1 MALHLQATVLHLQA
15 MVLPV
20 ATEGFSSYPGIK
32 KTKTKTK
39 TRGTEVV
46 MAEVEETCVTA
57 MVLPLLAM
65 GHPPMN
71 LPHLMMHHLTMPQLT
86 QLPLHHTVLP
96 LHHTALLLHHIVL
109 LLHRIVVLLLPHLV
123 LLLLLY
129 PPPHA
134 PQCMKHSMY
143 PVLRN
148 SVL

>member
-1 MALHLQATVLHLQA
+1 MALHLQAMVLRLPA

-39 TRGTEVV
+39 GTEAV
-46 MAEVEETCVTA
+46 MAEVEETCVTV

-65 GHPPMN
+65 WLPPMN
-71 LPHLMMHHLTMPQLT
+71 LPHHMMHHLTMPQLI
-86 QLPLHHTVLP
+86 QLPLHHTVLL

-109 LLHRIVVLLLPHLV
+109 LLHHIVVLLLPHLV

-129 PPPHA
+129 PPPPA

-143 PVLRN
+143 QVLRN
-148 SVL
+148 SAL

>member
-1 MALHLQATVLHLQA
+1 MALRLQV

-20 ATEGFSSYPGIK
+20 ATEGFSSYQGIK
-32 KTKTKTK
+32 KTKTKT
-39 TRGTEVV
+39 RGTKAVV
-46 MAEVEETCVTA
+46 AEVEETCVTA

-65 GHPPMN
+65 GLPPMN
-71 LPHLMMHHLTMPQLT
+71 MPHLTMPQLT

-96 LHHTALLLHHIVL
+96 LHHTALLLHHIVP
-109 LLHRIVVLLLPHLV
+109 LLHRIVV
-123 LLLLLY
+123 LLLY

-143 PVLRN
+143 PVLRS